1 MVHAMPWIA
10 ARSRRCGSGSGV
22 SLCATVVQHQRFRG
36 DFSAISQAFARLI
49 GEASQVNVAGISL
62 MHGWLTVASQVASA
76 VLLLAGIRFRVRPIV
91 MGAAAGVSVSLLAY
105 WLLLQRQLMPGS
117 APVTFWIWLSLAVF
131 AVIMAVTGWWRAPW
145 WRRATNI
152 AALGT
157 ICLCVALAA
166 NQWAGFYPTAG
177 RAWDALTAQPLANQ
191 AALGSLTTLRGTTE
205 SDGKLVVIDSRDD
218 LSHFHH
224 RREYVYLPPAWFRG
238 PTPPALPAVVMIG
251 GVVTTPEDWIRSGE
265 AIDHVQQYANAHH
278 GYGPIL
284 VFVDPTG
291 SLTNDTECVDGS
303 HGNVDTHITEEI
315 RPEVISAFNASS
327 DAARW
332 AVAGW
337 SMGGTCAIDLTV
349 EHPEQ
354 FHTFVDISGD
364 IGPNLGNRSQTT
376 DSLYRG
382 RPDQW
387 ARFDPTIAMR
397 THGPYTDV
405 SGWFE
410 SEGHRTCHSRC
421 GSSQIAA
428 ATTLSAMAQK
438 YNILTTNHFRPGRHS
453 WQFAATAFDHAL
465 PWLMARLTDRRAA
478 GTAVSR

>member
-1 MVHAMPWIA
+1 M
-10 ARSRRCGSGSGV
+10 
-22 SLCATVVQHQRFRG
+22 
-36 DFSAISQAFARLI
+36 
-49 GEASQVNVAGISL
+49 AGLSL
-62 MHGWLTVASQVASA
+62 MHEWLTVAVQVASV
-76 VLLLAGIRFRVRPIV
+76 VLLLAAIRFRLRSIV
-91 MGAAAGVSVSLLAY
+91 MGAGAGVSVSLVVY
-105 WLLLQRQLMPGS
+105 WLLSQRQLMPGS
-117 APVTFWIWLSLAVF
+117 APVAFWIWLSLAVF
-131 AVIMAVTGWWRAPW
+131 AVVVGAAGWWRARW
-145 WRRATNI
+145 WRRTASV

-166 NQWAGFYPTAG
+166 NQWAGFYPTTG

-191 AALGSLTTLRGTTE
+191 AALGTLSTLRGTAE
-205 SDGKLVVIDSRDD
+205 PNGKLVAIESRDD

-224 RREYVYLPPAWFRG
+224 RTEFVYLPPAWFRG
-238 PTPPALPAVVMIG
+238 ATPPTLPAVVMIG

-265 AIDHVQQYANAHH
+265 AIDHVQEFADTHH
-278 GYGPIL
+278 GFGPIL

-303 HGNVDTHITEEI
+303 HGNVDTHITKEV
-315 RPEVISAFNASS
+315 RPDIISSFKASS

-337 SMGGTCAIDLTV
+337 SMGGTCAIDLAV
-349 EHPEQ
+349 EHSDQ

-364 IGPNLGNRSQTT
+364 VGPNLGNRSQTI

-387 ARFDPTIAMR
+387 ARFDPATAMR

-410 SEGHRTCHSRC
+410 SEGHRTGHTRC

-428 ATTLSAMAQK
+428 ATALSATAQK
-438 YNILTTNHFRPGRHS
+438 YNIVTTSHFRPGRHS
-453 WQFAATAFDHAL
+453 WQFAAAAFDHAL
-465 PWLMARLTDRRAA
+465 PWLMTRLTGPVSGAA
-478 GTAVSR
+478 DTVMSG